1 MASMGCAS
9 SLPPAFLPCVESRPR
24 PTYLYHCPRQGC
36 HESPGLHFLAR
47 RSLSKRHPEFTLNA
61 SRCYSFR
68 YRAHPLYRAARRH
81 RAAPLATGLLLA
93 VTALPVWAQVAPGE
107 KRARGALA
115 ESAPA
120 ASPTETNRERYQL
133 PAVRVEQGPV
143 IDGVLDDPVWEQAA
157 LIDEFIQQEPLG
169 GAPGTERTE
178 VRVLYDGANLY
189 VGVLAFDSSP
199 ERVNATEMRRDG
211 SQIMN
216 EDNFQIILDTFMD
229 SRSAYMFVVSPLGA
243 MLDQQVFREG
253 EGARRGTSSNT
264 NLEWDG
270 VWDASARRTPEGWA
284 AEIRIPMVTLRFPS
298 ASPQSW
304 GINFMRNIPHLTE
317 VVFWAPIPRAYG
329 LTRVSLAGTLSGLED
344 LSRGRDLR
352 IKPYVAAG
360 GEAERS
366 EGVSTRSTSRDMG
379 LDLKYGITPSLNL
392 DLTFN
397 TDFAQ
402 AEADNEQV
410 NLTRFP
416 LFFPEKR
423 DFFLENAGQFNVG
436 TTGSGQRADLFFTR
450 RIGIDE
456 NGGQVPIVAG
466 ARMTGKVGRNDV
478 AVMDIQTDD
487 AFGRPGQNF
496 LVARYSR
503 DVLSRSKVGAILVNR
518 QATSGGDYNRTFAA
532 DAAFA
537 FGPSLR
543 INGFLAQTQTPGIR
557 SRDGAGYFR
566 AHWLSDAWDIYLD
579 HINLG
584 DNFNPEVGFVPR
596 VGVRST
602 KLHINRTPRPD
613 FWGIRVMTPMWHIV
627 YTTDQAGRL
636 VYREL
641 HHMIRVTFENSAS
654 FTFVY
659 NRNFERLDEP
669 FRVRPDITIA
679 PGEYRFY
686 DMRIGF
692 TSDPSRQIS
701 YGITY
706 RPQGF
711 YGGDRKDLSLSLG
724 SRITSKFST
733 AVSYTR
739 NDVQNLEGGGF
750 VTQLGSLRVD
760 YTFSPTLSLRTLTQY
775 NSSREQWSTS
785 ARFRYIYRPGSDL
798 YIVYDEVRRD
808 INGIPVEE
816 FPDRRLII
824 KATYLVSM

>member
-1 MASMGCAS
+1 M
-9 SLPPAFLPCVESRPR
+9 
-24 PTYLYHCPRQGC
+24 
-36 HESPGLHFLAR
+36 
-47 RSLSKRHPEFTLNA
+47 SKRHPEFTINA
-61 SRCYSFR
+61 SQCCSFR
-68 YRAHPLYRAARRH
+68 YPAVPRHRGAPRHCAAPLYH
-81 RAAPLATGLLLA
+81 AAPLATALLLT
-93 VTALPVWAQVAPGE
+93 VTVLPARAQVAPEQERGE
-107 KRARGALA
+107 F
-115 ESAPA
+115 APA
-120 ASPTETNRERYQL
+120 ASSSETSHERYQI

-143 IDGVLDDPVWEQAA
+143 IDGVLDDEVWGRAA
-157 LIDEFIQQEPLG
+157 LIDEFVQQEPLE
-169 GAPGTERTE
+169 GAPATEWTE
-178 VRVLYDGANLY
+178 VRVLYDAANLY

-199 ERVNATEMRRDG
+199 ESVAATEMRRDG
-211 SQIMN
+211 SQIRN

-229 SRSAYMFVVSPLGA
+229 SNSAYMFVVSPLGA
-243 MLDQQVFREG
+243 MLDQQVVREG
-253 EGARRGTSSNT
+253 EGSARGTSSNI

-270 VWDASARRTPEGWA
+270 VWDASARRTPEGWV

-304 GINFMRNIPHLTE
+304 GINFMRNIPHRNE
-317 VVFWAPIPRAYG
+317 VVFWAPIPLPYG
-329 LTRVSLAGTLSGLED
+329 LTRVSLAGTLSGIEG

-352 IKPYVAAG
+352 IKPFVVAG

-366 EGVSTRSTSRDMG
+366 EGVSTRSISRDLG

-456 NGGQVPIVAG
+456 SGGQVPILGG
-466 ARMTGKVGRNDV
+466 ARMTGKVGQNDI
-478 AVMDIQTDD
+478 AVMNIQTDD
-487 AFGRPGQNF
+487 AFGQPRQNF

-543 INGFLAQTQTPGIR
+543 INGFLAQTQTPGIG

-579 HINLG
+579 HIDLG

-659 NRNFERLDEP
+659 NDDFERLDAP
-669 FRVRPDITIA
+669 FSLQGISIPA
-679 PGEYRFY
+679 GKYNFY

-692 TSDPSRQIS
+692 NSDPSRQVS

-711 YGGDRKDLSLSLG
+711 YGGDRRDLSLSLG
-724 SRITSKFST
+724 SRITSKFS
-733 AVSYTR
+733 AEVQYTR
-739 NDVQNLEGGGF
+739 NDVDLPVGDF

-775 NSSREQWSTS
+775 NSSRSQWSTS
-785 ARFRYIYRPGSDL
+785 VRFRYIYRPGSDL

-808 INGIPVEE
+808 INGIPVAQE
-816 FPDRRLII
+816 FRDRRLII

>member
-1 MASMGCAS
+1 M
-9 SLPPAFLPCVESRPR
+9 
-24 PTYLYHCPRQGC
+24 
-36 HESPGLHFLAR
+36 
-47 RSLSKRHPEFTLNA
+47 NA
-61 SRCYSFR
+61 SRYHSFR
-68 YRAHPLYRAARRH
+68 Y

-93 VTALPVWAQVAPGE
+93 VTALPAWAQVTPGE
-107 KRARGALA
+107 EGSRGVV
-115 ESAPA
+115 EEPA
-120 ASPTETNRERYQL
+120 AASATETNHERYQF
-133 PAVRVEQGPV
+133 PAVRVEEGPV
-143 IDGVLDDPVWEQAA
+143 IDGVLDDQAWAQAA
-157 LIDEFIQQEPLG
+157 LIDEFVQQEPLE
-169 GAPGTERTE
+169 GAPATERTE

-189 VGVLAFDSSP
+189 IGVLAFDSSP
-199 ERVNATEMRRDG
+199 ERVTATEMRRDG
-211 SQIMN
+211 SQITN
-216 EDNFQIILDTFMD
+216 EDSFQIILDTFMD

-243 MLDQQVFREG
+243 MLDQQVSREG
-253 EGARRGTSSNT
+253 EGSARGASSNI

-284 AEIRIPMVTLRFPS
+284 AEVRIPMVTLRFPN

-304 GINFMRNIPHLTE
+304 GINFMRNIPHLNE
-317 VVFWAPIPRAYG
+317 VVFWAPIPLPYG
-329 LTRVSLAGTLSGLED
+329 ITRVSLAGTLSGLAG
-344 LSRGRDLR
+344 LSQGRDLR
-352 IKPYVAAG
+352 IKPFVVAG

-366 EGVSTRSTSRDMG
+366 DEVSTRSISRDMG

-392 DLTFN
+392 DVTLN

-402 AEADNEQV
+402 AEVDNEQV

-456 NGGQVPIVAG
+456 SGGQVPIIGG
-466 ARMTGKVGRNDV
+466 ARMTGKVGQNDV

-487 AFGRPGQNF
+487 AFGQPGQNF
-496 LVARYSR
+496 LVTRYSR
-503 DVLSRSKVGAILVNR
+503 DILSRSKVGGIVVNR
-518 QATSGGDYNRTFAA
+518 QATSGGDYNRTYAA

-537 FGPSLR
+537 FGSSLR
-543 INGFLAQTQTPGIR
+543 INGFLAQSRTPEISSGE
-557 SRDGAGYFR
+557 GAGYFR
-566 AHWLSDAWDIYLD
+566 AHWLSDSWDIYFD
-579 HINLG
+579 HVDLG

-613 FWGIRVMTPMWHIV
+613 FLGIRVMTPMWHMV

-654 FTFVY
+654 FMIIY
-659 NRNFERLDEP
+659 NRDFERIDVP
-669 FRVRPDITIA
+669 FSVQGLSIPA
-679 PGEYRFY
+679 GKYNFY
-686 DMRIGF
+686 DLRVGF
-692 TSDPSRQIS
+692 NSNPSRQVS

-711 YGGDRKDLSLSLG
+711 YGGNRKDLSLNLG
-724 SRITSKFST
+724 SRITSKFSA
-733 AVSYTR
+733 AVQYAR
-739 NDVQNLEGGGF
+739 NDVDLPAGGF
-750 VTQLGSLRVD
+750 VTQVGSLRVD
-760 YTFSPTLSLRTLTQY
+760 YAFSPTLSLRTLTQY
-775 NSSREQWSTS
+775 NSSRDQWSTS

-816 FPDRRLII
+816 FRDRRLII
-824 KATYLVSM
+824 KATYLLSM

>member
-1 MASMGCAS
+1 
-9 SLPPAFLPCVESRPR
+9 
-24 PTYLYHCPRQGC
+24 
-36 HESPGLHFLAR
+36 
-47 RSLSKRHPEFTLNA
+47 
-61 SRCYSFR
+61 
-68 YRAHPLYRAARRH
+68 
-81 RAAPLATGLLLA
+81 LA
-93 VTALPVWAQVAPGE
+93 VTALPAWAQVTPGE
-107 KRARGALA
+107 
-115 ESAPA
+115 ESSSGVVEEPVA
-120 ASPTETNRERYQL
+120 ASETETNRERYEF
-133 PAVRVEQGPV
+133 PAVRVEEGPV
-143 IDGVLDDPVWEQAA
+143 IDGVLDDQAWAQAA
-157 LIDEFIQQEPLG
+157 LIDEFVQQEPLE
-169 GAPGTERTE
+169 GAPATERTE

-189 VGVLAFDSSP
+189 IGVLAFDSSP
-199 ERVNATEMRRDG
+199 EGVIATEMRRDG

-216 EDNFQIILDTFMD
+216 EDSFQIILDTFMD
-229 SRSAYMFVVSPLGA
+229 SNSAYMFVVSPLGA

-253 EGARRGTSSNT
+253 EGSARGTSSNI

-284 AEIRIPMVTLRFPS
+284 AEVRIPMVILRFPNS
-298 ASPQSW
+298 SPQSW
-304 GINFMRNIPHLTE
+304 GINFMRNIPQRNE
-317 VVFWAPIPRAYG
+317 VVFWAPIPLPYG
-329 LTRVSLAGTLSGLED
+329 LTRVSLAGTLSGLD
-344 LSRGRDLR
+344 GLSQGRDLR
-352 IKPYVAAG
+352 IKPYVVAG
-360 GEAERS
+360 GEAERIG
-366 EGVSTRSTSRDMG
+366 GVSTRSFSPDVG

-392 DLTFN
+392 DVTIN

-456 NGGQVPIVAG
+456 SGEQVPIIAG
-466 ARMTGKVGRNDV
+466 ARMTGKVGQNDI
-478 AVMDIQTDD
+478 AFMDIQTAN
-487 AFGRPGQNF
+487 AFGQPGQNF

-503 DVLSRSKVGAILVNR
+503 DILGRSKVGGILVNR
-518 QATSGGDYNRTFAA
+518 QATSGGGYNRTYAA

-537 FGPSLR
+537 FGSSLR
-543 INGFLAQTQTPGIR
+543 INGFLAQTHTPRISSG
-557 SRDGAGYFR
+557 DNAGYFR
-566 AHWLSDAWDIYLD
+566 AHWLSDSWDIYFD
-579 HINLG
+579 HIDLG

-602 KLHINRTPRPD
+602 KFHVSRTPRPD
-613 FWGIRVMTPMWHIV
+613 FWGIRVMTPMVHIV

-641 HHMIRVTFENSAS
+641 HYMIRVTFENSAS

-659 NRNFERLDEP
+659 NDDFERLDEP
-669 FRVRPDITIA
+669 FRVRPGISIPA
-679 PGEYRFY
+679 GKYNFY
-686 DMRIGF
+686 DARIGF
-692 TSDPSRQIS
+692 NSNPSGRVT

-711 YGGDRKDLSLSLG
+711 YGGNRKDYLLTLG

-733 AVSYTR
+733 EVQYTR
-739 NDVQNLEGGGF
+739 NDVENLPDGGF
-750 VTQLGSLRVD
+750 VTELGSLRID
-760 YTFSPTLSLRTLTQY
+760 YAFSPTLSLRTLTQY
-775 NSSREQWSTS
+775 NSSTNQWSTS

-816 FPDRRLII
+816 FRDRRLII
-824 KATYLVSM
+824 KATYLLSM

>member
-1 MASMGCAS
+1 ME
-9 SLPPAFLPCVESRPR
+9 PA
-24 PTYLYHCPRQGC
+24 
-36 HESPGLHFLAR
+36 
-47 RSLSKRHPEFTLNA
+47 
-61 SRCYSFR
+61 
-68 YRAHPLYRAARRH
+68 
-81 RAAPLATGLLLA
+81 
-93 VTALPVWAQVAPGE
+93 
-107 KRARGALA
+107 
-115 ESAPA
+115 A

-143 IDGVLDDPVWEQAA
+143 IDGVLDDQVWGQAA
-157 LIDEFIQQEPLG
+157 LIDEFVQQEPLE
-169 GAPGTERTE
+169 GAPATERTE
-178 VRVLYDGANLY
+178 VRVLFDGASLY

-199 ERVNATEMRRDG
+199 QRVTATEMRRDG
-211 SQIMN
+211 RQIMN
-216 EDNFQIILDTFMD
+216 EDSFQIILDTFMD
-229 SRSAYMFVVSPLGA
+229 SNSAYMFVVSPLGA

-253 EGARRGTSSNT
+253 EGTRRGTSSNI

-270 VWDASARRTPEGWA
+270 VWDASARRTPEGWV

-298 ASPQSW
+298 VNPQSW
-304 GINFMRNIPHLTE
+304 GINFMRNIPHRNE
-317 VVFWAPIPRAYG
+317 VVFWAPIPLPYG
-329 LTRVSLAGTLSGLED
+329 LTRVSLAGTLSGLEG

-352 IKPYVAAG
+352 IKPFVAAG

-366 EGVSTRSTSRDMG
+366 EGVSTRSISRDIG
-379 LDLKYGITPSLNL
+379 LDLKYGISPSLNL

-436 TTGSGQRADLFFTR
+436 TTGTGQRADLFFTR
-450 RIGIDE
+450 RIGLDE
-456 NGGQVPIVAG
+456 SGGQVPIIAG
-466 ARMTGKVGRNDV
+466 ARMTGKVGQNDV
-478 AVMDIQTDD
+478 AVMNIQTDD
-487 AFGRPGQNF
+487 AFGQPGQNF
-496 LVARYSR
+496 LVTRYSR
-503 DVLSRSKVGAILVNR
+503 DILSRSKVGAILINR
-518 QATSGGDYNRTFAA
+518 QATSGGDYNRTYAA
-532 DAAFA
+532 DAALA
-537 FGPSLR
+537 FGSSLR
-543 INGFLAQTQTPGIR
+543 INGFLAQTETPGISSEDR
-557 SRDGAGYFR
+557 AGYFR
-566 AHWLSDAWDIYLD
+566 AHWLSDSWDIYFD
-579 HINLG
+579 HIDLG
-584 DNFNPEVGFVPR
+584 DNFNAEVGFVPR

-613 FWGIRVMTPMWHIV
+613 FWGIRVMTPMWHV
-627 YTTDQAGRL
+627 VLTTDQAGRL

-659 NRNFERLDEP
+659 NDDFERLDAP
-669 FRVRPDITIA
+669 FSLQGISIPA
-679 PGEYRFY
+679 GKYNFY

-692 TSDPSRQIS
+692 NSNPSRQVS

-711 YGGDRKDLSLSLG
+711 YGGDRKDLSLNLG

-733 AVSYTR
+733 AVQYAR
-739 NDVQNLEGGGF
+739 NDVGLPVGDF

-775 NSSREQWSTS
+775 NSSTEQWSTS
-785 ARFRYIYRPGSDL
+785 VRFRYIYRPGSDL

-808 INGIPVEE
+808 INGIPVAQE
-816 FPDRRLII
+816 FRDRRLII